1 MRQSRTA
8 FLTLLVT
15 LAFVPTALAG
25 QSAST
30 RWAASR
36 GDFTWWQLS
45 GASRAADGSLQLLPG
60 QAWAGTDPYGPGGYS
75 GGTYYNGGSFVQA
88 EVTSPIVTST
98 FGFREA
104 IASYEA
110 STPAG
115 SWVEPMLR
123 VQVNGVWTKW
133 YSLGVW
139 AADKSTVSRHSV
151 ASQSDSLAY
160 VSIDTLVVSAKQAA
174 TAYQARVRL
183 FSKDGVALPSLHA
196 SAVTVSTSPDRA
208 SSLPPGN
215 SARWNQVLA
224 VPQCS
229 QMVYPD
235 GGNVWCSPTSTA
247 MVLRYWAGDT
257 TTTSCETHV
266 RAAVSG
272 VYDWYYRGY
281 GNWPF
286 NTAYAAAHGLQAHV
300 ARFTSFAQLE
310 PWISAGVPAIIS
322 VAWGKGDLTG
332 APLTSSNGHLMVL
345 VGFDAAGNPV
355 VNDPAAASN
364 GTVRRTYYRSE
375 LEPLWQ
381 SASAGTTYLIY
392 PQGWTVPAL

>member
-15 LAFVPTALAG
+15 LAFVPAALAG
-25 QSAST
+25 QSASA

-36 GDFTWWQLS
+36 GDFLSWQLS

-60 QAWAGTDPYGPGGYS
+60 QAWAGTDPYGPGGYN

-88 EVTSPIVTST
+88 EVTGPIVTSS

-115 SWVEPMLR
+115 SWIEPMLR
-123 VQVNGVWTKW
+123 VQVNGAWTKW

-151 ASQSDSLAY
+151 GSQSDGVAY
-160 VSIDTLVVSAKQAA
+160 VATDTVVVSAKSAA

-183 FSKDGVALPSLHA
+183 FSKDGLAIPSLHA
-196 SAVTVSTSPDRA
+196 SAVTVSTSPSRV

-215 SARWNQVLA
+215 SARWNTVLS

-257 TTTSCETHV
+257 TTACETHV
-266 RAAVSG
+266 RAALGG

-286 NTAYAAAHGLQAHV
+286 NTAYAATQGFQAHV
-300 ARFTSFAQLE
+300 TRFTSFAQLE

-332 APLTSSNGHLMVL
+332 APITSSNGHLMVV
-345 VGFDAAGNPV
+345 VGFDASGNPV

-364 GTVRRTYYRSE
+364 STVRRTYYRSE